1 MIAHEDIDSTSL
13 DLTLKVDVGINAIG
27 RHAKNINQQVNP
39 EFLSILLLVITPP
52 RGTFDKFFFQ
62 RSTNSLAFLYIPAM
76 IVPSSVD

>member
-39 EFLSILLLVITPP
+39 EFLSILLLVIAPP
-52 RGTFDKFFFQ
+52 GTFDKFFFQ

-76 IVPSSVD
+76 IAPSSVD